1 MSDAAPQDPADT
13 PSRRTLS
20 PGAKLAVE
28 AGPLVVFFLSNSFS
42 KKFLEDP
49 ADSIFVGTG
58 AFMLAFIVALLASWI
73 VERRIPPMTAFTGV
87 FVLIFG
93 GLTIILQDDFFVKFK
108 PTLVNLLLAG
118 LLTAGLLTGR
128 SFLKVVLGEAIRLQ
142 DEGWRILTVRWI
154 WFFVFLAVLNEFVW
168 RTFSADTWV
177 AFKLFGI
184 MPITI
189 LFSLLQLPLM
199 QRYQVEEPEDA
210 APETP

>member
-1 MSDAAPQDPADT
+1 MSDAAPQDPSDT